1 MRFIFLIA
9 LGLFFVHAQPSQ
21 SSATSIVLP
30 QIGEWVL
37 GNFQSRGY
45 WYSRVVARA
54 DVNGVTIKYD
64 DGDVETVPYERLR
77 PYNWGVGSRV
87 ECNFQNSGQW
97 YKGTIQQLGGTALSI
112 NYDDGDFERTR
123 TGLCRS
129 Q

>member
-21 SSATSIVLP
+21 SSATNIVLP

-45 WYSRVVARA
+45 WYPGVVARA
-54 DVNGVTIKYD
+54 DVNGITIKYD